1 VQKLISLV
9 IIEMTTREV
18 LPNRQDRSHSLPQK
32 RSHKQV
38 NNCNFRKCN
47 SGNFMYKTCIVEK
60 PLFDETMVSEM
71 SVMES
76 IEEIGDSEG
85 KACVRTPW
93 YS

>member
-1 VQKLISLV
+1 
-9 IIEMTTREV
+9 
-18 LPNRQDRSHSLPQK
+18 
-32 RSHKQV
+32 
-38 NNCNFRKCN
+38 
-47 SGNFMYKTCIVEK
+47 MYKTCIVEK

-71 SVMES
+71 SVMEL

>member
-1 VQKLISLV
+1 
-9 IIEMTTREV
+9 MTTREE
-18 LPNRQDRSHSLPQK
+18 LPNRIGATVCAQK
-32 RSHKQV
+32 NSHKQV
-38 NNCNFRKCN
+38 NNGNFRKCN

-85 KACVRTPW
+85 KACVRTQW